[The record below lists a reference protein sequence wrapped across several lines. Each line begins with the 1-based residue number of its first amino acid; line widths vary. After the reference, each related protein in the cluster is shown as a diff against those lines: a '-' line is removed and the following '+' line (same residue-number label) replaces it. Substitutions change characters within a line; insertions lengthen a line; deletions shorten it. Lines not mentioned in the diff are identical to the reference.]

1 MKLKLVWSY
10 SDMKKKMKEPRK
22 TSKKAL
28 MDEGSS
34 YLPFNRLIED
44 TIDNSIQAILSIIN
58 EWINNISSLSLQFN
72 QRLCFSLSRDFISK
86 FF

>member
-1 MKLKLVWSY
+1 
-10 SDMKKKMKEPRK
+10 
-22 TSKKAL
+22 
-28 MDEGSS
+28 
-34 YLPFNRLIED
+34 
-44 TIDNSIQAILSIIN
+44 LSIIN